1 MTKCTHTDLYIMYI
15 YCHRY
20 TAITGWGLSARMDGM
35 ACEVHASRDS
45 GPSPCQPVP
54 YIIPKSPVSK
64 YYVPLFYRTEI
75 SDVKYLAH
83 KS

>member
-1 MTKCTHTDLYIMYI
+1 MEFKIQKD
-15 YCHRY
+15 RK
-20 TAITGWGLSARMDGM
+20 
-35 ACEVHASRDS
+35 
-45 GPSPCQPVP
+45 P